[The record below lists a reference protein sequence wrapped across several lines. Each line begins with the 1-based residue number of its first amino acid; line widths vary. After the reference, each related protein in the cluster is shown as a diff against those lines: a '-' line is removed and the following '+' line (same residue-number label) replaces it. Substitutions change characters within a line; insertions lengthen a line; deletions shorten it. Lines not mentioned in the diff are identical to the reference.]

1 MKLSTVAVDVGY
13 GNTKSAFPQGGKVVT
28 SMFPSLAP
36 PASRSNLTGYGG
48 GFFKARDV
56 ITIQVEGSHY
66 EVGPDVAIS
75 AAYGNTGRTLSEDF
89 ATTPEY
95 AALLGGALH
104 YTGASEID
112 QLVLGLPV
120 HTTQKY
126 ATFLRDRFTGTLDF
140 GNGEIRVHSVAG
152 LPQPLG
158 SLVTFMRQSGQDF
171 DGNNAHLVI
180 DVGYFT
186 TDWVVA
192 RGFTMD
198 DTRSGGVPGG
208 SSRIYQEIADLI
220 AAQEGEPV
228 SGIERIDKALRDATS
243 LLFYEKEINLQPL
256 LEQARAVC
264 QGTVKEMQTRVGRSE
279 DIRSIILSGGGSSLY
294 APAIRAAFPRTPMK
308 ILDSP
313 CFANV
318 RGFYDIGSSRQQ
330 RAAT

>member
-1 MKLSTVAVDVGY
+1 MRMSTVAVDVGY
-13 GNTKSAFPQGGKVVT
+13 GNTKYAFSRGAELAMQ
-28 SMFPSLAP
+28 MFPSLAP
-36 PASRSNLTGYGG
+36 TATRANVTGYGG

-56 ITIQVEGSHY
+56 ITVQVDGAYY
-66 EVGPDVAIS
+66 EIGPDVS
-75 AAYGNTGRTLSEDF
+75 LSSAYGNTGRTLSEDF
-89 ATTPEY
+89 ATTAEY
-95 AALLGGALH
+95 AALLGGALR
-104 YTGASEID
+104 YTGATEID

-126 ATFLRDRFTGTLDF
+126 AQYLRDRFTGTLNF
-140 GNGEIRVHSVAG
+140 GNGEILVRSVAG

-158 SLVTFMRQSGQDF
+158 SLVTFMRQHGQDY
-171 DGNNAHLVI
+171 DGRNAHLVI

-208 SSRIYQEIADLI
+208 SSRIYQQIAEII
-220 AAQEGEPV
+220 AEQEGEPV
-228 SGIERIDKALRDATS
+228 AGIERIDQALRNATS

-264 QGTVKEMQTRVGRSE
+264 HAAVKEMQTRVGRSE
-279 DIRSIILSGGGSSLY
+279 DIRSIILSGGGSALY

-308 ILDSP
+308 VLESP

-318 RGFYDIGSSRQQ
+318 RGFFDIGSSRSQ
-330 RAAT
+330 RAAA